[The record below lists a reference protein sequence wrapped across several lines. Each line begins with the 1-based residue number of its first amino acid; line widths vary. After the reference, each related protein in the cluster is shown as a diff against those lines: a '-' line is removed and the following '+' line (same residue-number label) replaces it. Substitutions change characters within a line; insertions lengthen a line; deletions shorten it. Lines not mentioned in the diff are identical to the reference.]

1 MEMMK
6 MKAETEIEGE
16 EGGEE
21 EGERSCIFFM
31 T

>member
-21 EGERSCIFFM
+21 EGERSCIFL
-31 T
+31 